1 MFPLWAT
8 TILAL
13 FLLMFSIPVAAIA
26 VAVWIRLVVYLLIDL
41 YEMNFEQL
49 IGDVLA
55 ILFLGSFA
63 TMFGWGAFEM
73 GSTII
78 DGLIG
83 RYVEY
88 FTG

>member
-13 FLLMFSIPVAAIA
+13 FLLLFSVPVVAIA
-26 VAVWIRLVVYLLIDL
+26 VAVWVRLIAYLLIDL
-41 YEMNFEQL
+41 YEMRIEQL
-49 IGDVLA
+49 FSDVLA
-55 ILFLGSFA
+55 LLFFGTFA
-63 TMFGWGAFEM
+63 TIIGWGAYEM
-73 GSTII
+73 GSTVI

>member
-8 TILAL
+8 TMLAL
-13 FLLMFSIPVAAIA
+13 FLLLFSVPVAAIA
-26 VAVWIRLVVYLLIDL
+26 VAIWVRLIVYLLIDL
-41 YEMNFEQL
+41 YDMNLEQL
-49 IGDVLA
+49 FGDVLA
-55 ILFLGSFA
+55 VLFFGTFA
-63 TMFGWGAFEM
+63 TIIGWGAFAM
-73 GSTII
+73 GSTVI